1 MGRCGHRP
9 LRTYLKFR
17 AQTRKKPR
25 PEAGA
30 FIYFLLLFFFRGADD
45 VQLVELLLRDLG
57 GGAHKDILRVLVPI
71 GVEYMLGIAP
81 TGTLA

>member
-30 FIYFLLLFFFRGADD
+30 FIYFLLLFFLRGADD
-45 VQLVELLLRDLG
+45 MQLVELLLRDLARRAPPKTDAAVL
-57 GGAHKDILRVLVPI
+57 GALTHHNARRK
-71 GVEYMLGIAP
+71 
-81 TGTLA
+81 